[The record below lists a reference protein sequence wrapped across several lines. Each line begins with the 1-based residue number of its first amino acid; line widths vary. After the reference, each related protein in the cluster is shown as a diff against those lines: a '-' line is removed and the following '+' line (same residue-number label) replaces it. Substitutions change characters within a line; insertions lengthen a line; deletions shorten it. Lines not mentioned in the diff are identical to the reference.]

1 MNEYEGGSYEQSLLY
16 RVRHTAAH
24 ILAQAVLEMYPQA
37 RLGIG
42 PPIEN
47 GFYYDFDLGVD
58 EAGKPRTFKE
68 TDLAVLQ
75 KRMRQIIAENH
86 PLVYRE
92 LGVEEARDL
101 FGERPYKLELI
112 AELAAAG
119 KPISTYRQDSFED
132 LCRGPHVAAT
142 GKVPAGGLQLL
153 SIAGAYWRGD
163 EKRPMLQRIYGTAW
177 PNKKALKEHLALL
190 EEAKKRD
197 HRKLGRELEIF
208 IMDDEVGPGLPLWL
222 PNGTILREELEK
234 LAREME
240 DKAGYQRVAT
250 PHLAKEALYQRSGH
264 LPYYADEMY
273 PPLESENVRYYVK
286 PMNCPFHHK
295 IYSSKPRSYRDLPL
309 RLAEYGTVYRYEKS
323 GQLFGLMRVRGQTQ
337 NDAHIYCSEDQ
348 LETELTAVLEMY
360 RAYFSLFG
368 IEKYVMRLSKHTP
381 EKLGQKYV
389 DDAPLWLK
397 TENRLR
403 QVLRNENMPFVEAED
418 EAVFYGPKI
427 DVQIWSAIGREFSI
441 ATNQVD
447 FVVPSRFDLT
457 FTNAQGQAETPLCI
471 HRAPLGSHERFIGFL
486 LEHYAGSFPVWLAPE
501 QVRIIPITDR
511 HHDYALRLAEMLAE
525 QGVRCRADLDDGRM
539 QAKIRQ
545 AQLMKVP
552 YMLIVGD
559 QEMQTETVSVRRRDG
574 VRLDNVAAAAFLA
587 EVKEKIRRRTAV
599 L

>member
-177 PNKKALKEHLALL
+177 PNKKALK
-190 EEAKKRD
+190 
-197 HRKLGRELEIF
+197 
-208 IMDDEVGPGLPLWL
+208 
-222 PNGTILREELEK
+222 
-234 LAREME
+234 
-240 DKAGYQRVAT
+240 
-250 PHLAKEALYQRSGH
+250 
-264 LPYYADEMY
+264 
-273 PPLESENVRYYVK
+273 
-286 PMNCPFHHK
+286 
-295 IYSSKPRSYRDLPL
+295 
-309 RLAEYGTVYRYEKS
+309 
-323 GQLFGLMRVRGQTQ
+323 
-337 NDAHIYCSEDQ
+337 
-348 LETELTAVLEMY
+348 
-360 RAYFSLFG
+360 
-368 IEKYVMRLSKHTP
+368 
-381 EKLGQKYV
+381 
-389 DDAPLWLK
+389 
-397 TENRLR
+397 
-403 QVLRNENMPFVEAED
+403 
-418 EAVFYGPKI
+418 
-427 DVQIWSAIGREFSI
+427 
-441 ATNQVD
+441 
-447 FVVPSRFDLT
+447 
-457 FTNAQGQAETPLCI
+457 
-471 HRAPLGSHERFIGFL
+471 
-486 LEHYAGSFPVWLAPE
+486 
-501 QVRIIPITDR
+501 
-511 HHDYALRLAEMLAE
+511 
-525 QGVRCRADLDDGRM
+525 
-539 QAKIRQ
+539 
-545 AQLMKVP
+545 
-552 YMLIVGD
+552 
-559 QEMQTETVSVRRRDG
+559 
-574 VRLDNVAAAAFLA
+574 
-587 EVKEKIRRRTAV
+587 
-599 L
+599 